1 MSPGE
6 RGGCRGATGPAATD
20 GTPQNCCKFWGET
33 VFDSDYAGLAH
44 DSGEGARLAAKMGK
58 KNLMLQQHHGVFL
71 CADSLHEAF
80 DDVYYLEK
88 AASIQLKAMAGGR
101 EPVEVTDETMEF
113 TKCQFWKTRAADTR
127 KHFDAAAKMFPAPA
141 ARPPFYPFGFA
152 GERSEASL
160 CPSDLRYPET
170 ITERRELAACNRFC
184 HQMGFDE
191 GICNH
196 ISLSVQLRCGTPA
209 MLLVEYGLKWSQV
222 TASNLVLVGMDG
234 EVLEGG
240 TRDLGGSAG
249 VESTAF
255 CIHRAIHVNQ
265 GARANAII
273 HTHQENVT
281 ALCSRKGGRL
291 EMVHQQ
297 CLMFHD
303 EIAYDG
309 AYNGLAEVDEG
320 ERLSRA
326 LGDKRVLLQS
336 AHGVFVVGSSLA
348 QAFDDLY
355 YLDRCASLQNLAA
368 STGRELLL
376 IDEATCRKGKAQ
388 IRAETSLQECN
399 RAAPRLHFGEY
410 MRPAGRGGGLTRKKE
425 ARMRALAYG
434 EGKEFLC

>member
-1 MSPGE
+1 
-6 RGGCRGATGPAATD
+6 
-20 GTPQNCCKFWGET
+20 
-33 VFDSDYAGLAH
+33 
-44 DSGEGARLAAKMGK
+44 
-58 KNLMLQQHHGVFL
+58 
-71 CADSLHEAF
+71 
-80 DDVYYLEK
+80 
-88 AASIQLKAMAGGR
+88 
-101 EPVEVTDETMEF
+101 
-113 TKCQFWKTRAADTR
+113 
-127 KHFDAAAKMFPAPA
+127 
-141 ARPPFYPFGFA
+141 
-152 GERSEASL
+152 
-160 CPSDLRYPET
+160 
-170 ITERRELAACNRFC
+170 
-184 HQMGFDE
+184 
-191 GICNH
+191 
-196 ISLSVQLRCGTPA
+196 
-209 MLLVEYGLKWSQV
+209 
-222 TASNLVLVGMDG
+222 
-234 EVLEGG
+234 
-240 TRDLGGSAG
+240 
-249 VESTAF
+249 
-255 CIHRAIHVNQ
+255 
-265 GARANAII
+265 
-273 HTHQENVT
+273 
-281 ALCSRKGGRL
+281 
-291 EMVHQQ
+291 
-297 CLMFHD
+297 MFHD